1 MKTNWIK
8 DKHSITTM
16 KNRNLMRR
24 KFWANLSG
32 NMMFQQRFIGQ
43 ALLWAIPG
51 LVIQKITITFIFLA
65 RDFTT
70 SKITKHKRLTKMTS
84 QLARNAYINLRSE
97 EHTSELQS
105 PD

>member
-8 DKHSITTM
+8 DRHSITTM

-24 KFWANLSG
+24 KFWDNLSG

-51 LVIQKITITFIFLA
+51 LVIQKITITFIFLEK
-65 RDFTT
+65 DFTP
-70 SKITKHKRLTKMTS
+70 SKITKHKSLMRMTS
-84 QLARNAYINLRSE
+84 QLAQNAYINLR
-97 EHTSELQS
+97 TSDF
-105 PD
+105 PK